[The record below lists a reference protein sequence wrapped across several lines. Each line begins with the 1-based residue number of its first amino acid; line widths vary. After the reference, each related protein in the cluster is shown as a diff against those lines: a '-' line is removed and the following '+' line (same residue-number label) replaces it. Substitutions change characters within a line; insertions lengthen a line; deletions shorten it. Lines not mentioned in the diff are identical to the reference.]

1 MNFYDEPWTNE
12 RQSYRY
18 RSPRKLL
25 SVRRRVGITIP
36 RIRRK
41 KNRKDSRGRRSG
53 RRKIAAR
60 LFILCLGVFTA
71 EVTRERPA
79 NPLERLIRGE
89 TTVRFSTVSWR
100 VGCFR
105 IDCTDDSWGSLHRWP
120 PPQYSKPTR
129 PTPWLEAYPYAEKR
143 RDTAR
148 RNSIFRGD
156 TDRQDEGHWV
166 GFGSLQFR

>member
-1 MNFYDEPWTNE
+1 MVEE
-12 RQSYRY
+12 K
-18 RSPRKLL
+18 SPRGFLHP
-25 SVRRRVGITIP
+25 VP
-36 RIRRK
+36 W
-41 KNRKDSRGRRSG
+41 
-53 RRKIAAR
+53 
-60 LFILCLGVFTA
+60 FFMA

-89 TTVRFSTVSWR
+89 LRVSTYGSRRWAGGS

-148 RNSIFRGD
+148 RTPYLGEIYWQARRRTLVWVWVASVSLKQSPADSLKNQNPERPRISFIDDD
-156 TDRQDEGHWV
+156 TP
-166 GFGSLQFR
+166 SLD